1 MRKVLRILPLAV
13 ALGAISALAAPAP
26 LERSSAARGADLSTR
41 AASSAAASALVRFY
55 AAAAVATHAMP
66 VDLGLAPAPAPLLP
80 ASVGGGH
87 EVRIPF
93 ATRPLLGAATPRAPA
108 AL

>member
-26 LERSSAARGADLSTR
+26 IERASAARGGDLSTR
-41 AASSAAASALVRFY
+41 AASSAAVSALVRFY
-55 AAAAVATHAMP
+55 AAAAVSTHAMP
-66 VDLGLAPAPAPLLP
+66 VDLGLARAVAPLLP
-80 ASVGGGH
+80 TSAVGGQ
-87 EVRIPF
+87 EVRTPF
-93 ATRPLLGAATPRAPA
+93 TTRPLLGAATPRAPA

>member
-26 LERSSAARGADLSTR
+26 IERSAARGADLSTR
-41 AASSAAASALVRFY
+41 AASSAAVSALVRFY
-55 AAAAVATHAMP
+55 SAAAVATHAMP
-66 VDLGLAPAPAPLLP
+66 VDLGVAPAVAPP
-80 ASVGGGH
+80 RATSAVGGH
-87 EVRIPF
+87 ELRLPF

-108 AL
+108 VP